1 MDISVLM
8 LEIQKM
14 SKIIEVIPDMYNRI
28 STIQTDVSE
37 MKTDIID
44 LKTRVSTIETRVS
57 LIETRLS
64 TIETRV
70 STIETHV
77 SLIETRVSTIES
89 NMSTF
94 TKAKNFISYTRQDTA
109 IQEITNE
116 KLVFDYL
123 TRKIPTSVF
132 EMRKRFDF
140 VDITGNRITDLDGCI
155 LMNVQKYNPL
165 LIDDRVSSISFTLK
179 DDSKLISQRHLQQ
192 ATIFI
197 ESKRTLDI
205 PKMNTKIRQ
214 LLQMTKILNL
224 LPTLNLSTTHEKFT
238 KMVNEHNLYEFPK
251 HVIMIFASNNISL
264 PLKDLILEINN
275 DTLTENKYYNY
286 IFDALKGDIFYD
298 ELKKDDRITEQS
310 KLNLEQYI
318 SSQNVDA
325 IRDACRASEYST
337 RSQNLLSYFPVYTT
351 IRSLYTQ
358 VKGKLGVLFIQD
370 IIVPGLIPMSCT
382 LELVGGSR
390 LRHTTTIKRRAS
402 KRY

>member
-14 SKIIEVIPDMYNRI
+14 SKIIEIIPDMYNRI

-37 MKTDIID
+37 MKTDITD
-44 LKTRVSTIETRVS
+44 LKA
-57 LIETRLS
+57 
-64 TIETRV
+64 
-70 STIETHV
+70 
-77 SLIETRVSTIES
+77 RVSTIES

-132 EMRKRFDF
+132 EMRKRFEF
-140 VDITGNRITDLDGCI
+140 VDTKGDKITELDGCI

-165 LIDDRVSSISFTLK
+165 SIDDRLSSISFTLK

-205 PKMNTKIRQ
+205 PKMNKKIRQ

-224 LPTLNLSTTHEKFT
+224 LPTLNLSTTNENFT

-325 IRDACRASEYST
+325 IRDACRASEYGT
-337 RSQNLLSYFPVYTT
+337 RSQNLLSYFQVYST
-351 IRSLYTQ
+351 ICSLYTQ

-370 IIVPGLIPMSCT
+370 IIVPGLIPMTNT

-390 LRHTTTIKRRAS
+390 TRFTTTVKRRLRTKS
-402 KRY
+402 KH